1 MKDKLGFNII
11 WAMMAFIL
19 GSALFREFD
28 LQTFTF
34 KKTALGLLYLVVFL
48 FALYLTFK
56 KDTKTPK
63 E

>member
-1 MKDKLGFNII
+1 
-11 WAMMAFIL
+11 MAFIL

-48 FALYLTFK
+48 FALFLTFK